1 MFGAK
6 HEDVGLNTQALQ
18 FLHRV
23 LCRLGFEFACGSY
36 VWHISQM
43 DAKSVVGEF
52 PAELANGFE
61 KRLTLDVA
69 HGATYFGDNEVVVAR
84 FAQEQHIA
92 LYFVGDVRDNLHC
105 FAQIFAAAFALNH
118 ILVDTTGGDVVGA
131 SGANAGKALIVTE
144 VEVGLLTVDGYIA
157 FAMFIGVERAG
168 VDIDIGVELL
178 NGYLIASR
186 LE

>member
-1 MFGAK
+1 
-6 HEDVGLNTQALQ
+6 
-18 FLHRV
+18 
-23 LCRLGFEFACGSY
+23 
-36 VWHISQM
+36 M

-52 PAELANGFE
+52 PAELTNGFE
-61 KRLTLDVA
+61 ERLTLDVA

-92 LYFVGDVRDNLHC
+92 LYFVGDVRDNLYG

-118 ILVDTTGGDVVGA
+118 ILVDTTSGDVVGA
-131 SGANAGKALIVTE
+131 SGAYAGKALVVTE
-144 VEVGLLTVDGYIA
+144 IEVGLLTVDGYIA